1 VRKILAF
8 DENDAI
14 ADFGDHIGGDR
25 RTFGP
30 WHKSMLTSAAHRRIA
45 RGGFGVPCVDFR
57 VEAPQSFQYI
67 SNGLM
72 VNMQVAR
79 LYDFGD
85 IRVEDSARPEV
96 GPNDMLVRA
105 SACGICSGDIM
116 PWYIKR
122 KAPLVLGHEPVGVVE
137 EAGSSVRGFKR
148 GERVFVHH
156 HAPCFQCAACR
167 RGEYVQC
174 ATWRATNIR
183 PGGMAEYFLVSAENQ
198 RDTLKLPDSIS
209 DANGVLIEPAA
220 CVVKSLKRSG
230 LKKGETILII
240 GLGIMGMMHV
250 KIARDL
256 GAGTIIGADLFHT
269 RANRAMELGADRGIV
284 VAGDNLVEQVRE
296 ITNGAM
302 CDVVIVGP
310 GTSRAINTGIAA
322 AGKGATVVQFTAT
335 PPEDELVV
343 KPHDL
348 YFNETRLVPSY
359 SCGPDETRE
368 AMSLVERGV
377 INADE
382 LVTHRFPL
390 AQITEAFETAQ
401 KPESLK
407 VIVTFGEK

>member
-1 VRKILAF
+1 
-8 DENDAI
+8 
-14 ADFGDHIGGDR
+14 
-25 RTFGP
+25 
-30 WHKSMLTSAAHRRIA
+30 
-45 RGGFGVPCVDFR
+45 
-57 VEAPQSFQYI
+57 
-67 SNGLM
+67 
-72 VNMQVAR
+72 MQVAR

-85 IRVEDSARPEV
+85 IRVEESARPEV
-96 GPNDMLVRA
+96 GADDILVRA
-105 SACGICSGDIM
+105 RACGICSGDIM

-137 EAGSSVRGFKR
+137 TTGAAVRGFKR

-156 HAPCFQCAACR
+156 HAPCFQCPACAR
-167 RGEYVQC
+167 AEYVQC
-174 ATWRATNIR
+174 PTWRATNIR
-183 PGGMAEYFLVSAENQ
+183 PGGMAEYFLVSAANQ
-198 RDTLKLPDSIS
+198 RDTLRLPDSVD

-230 LKKGETILII
+230 LKAGESILII

-250 KIARDL
+250 KLARHL
-256 GAGTIIGADLFHT
+256 GAAMIIGADLFHL
-269 RANRAMELGADRGIV
+269 RANRAVELGADHGLV

-296 ITNGAM
+296 VTKGAM

-310 GTSRAINTGIAA
+310 GTSRAIAAGIAA

-335 PPEDELVV
+335 PPEDELTV

-368 AMSLVERGV
+368 ALSLVERGV
-377 INADE
+377 INAAE

-390 AQITEAFETAQ
+390 AQVTEAFATAQ

-407 VIVTFGEK
+407 VIVMFGT